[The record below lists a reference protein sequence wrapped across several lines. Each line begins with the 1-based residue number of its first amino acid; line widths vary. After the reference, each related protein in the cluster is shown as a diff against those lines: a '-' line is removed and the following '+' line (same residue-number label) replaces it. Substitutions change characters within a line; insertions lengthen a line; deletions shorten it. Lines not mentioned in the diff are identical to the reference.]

1 MRSGKKMPRVHF
13 LTNELENEFGE
24 GEDTRARHQHF
35 TWHEKY
41 LSVNVHQTIHDVLN
55 FSQLFWCLIRLGD
68 ESWMITYLIILIY
81 LIILHTYIP
90 NELTQLGS
98 QCEYDLTPWQHFS
111 STYRV
116 VLCRIFSLNC
126 FFTNLPNALNFFSKS
141 KLPSQRRSKID
152 IKVTI
157 QNNSEYIKIG

>member
-1 MRSGKKMPRVHF
+1 MMLSGKKMPRVQF

-24 GEDTRARHQHF
+24 GEDTLARHQHF

-55 FSQLFWCLIRLGD
+55 FSQLFWCLIRFGD

-81 LIILHTYIP
+81 FIILHTYIP

-116 VLCRIFSLNC
+116 VLCRIFSLNSTTGIKTILESFWVQIHRTSPC
-126 FFTNLPNALNFFSKS
+126 
-141 KLPSQRRSKID
+141 KLVHTKYRQRVLIY
-152 IKVTI
+152 T
-157 QNNSEYIKIG
+157 